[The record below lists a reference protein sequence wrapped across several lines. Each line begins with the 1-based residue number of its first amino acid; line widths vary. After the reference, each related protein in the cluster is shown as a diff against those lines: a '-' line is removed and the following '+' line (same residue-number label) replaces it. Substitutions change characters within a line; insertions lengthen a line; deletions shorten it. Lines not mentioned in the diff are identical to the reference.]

1 MEGEIQLFQ
10 ILGKKVLQRDEF
22 QEVRGSFFFPAN
34 TFFHTYPKGN
44 SLTRKFKVQTRILC
58 IIPLPGRG
66 TNKLIHLT
74 TKICPPEIFKP
85 VGNDY
90 EKNSEVGQD
99 QGALTWRNLNL
110 IRFIKSYFIPSYHQV
125 PQHMTDCRSRS
136 WRKIPQNICQ
146 IFTRHTMFL
155 ALGKTRVIQASA
167 LPGWS
172 RHSSEGHWYEIK
184 NKSDYIR
191 EWWMLWR
198 K

>member
-136 WRKIPQNICQ
+136 WRKIPKI
-146 IFTRHTMFL
+146 
-155 ALGKTRVIQASA
+155 SA
-167 LPGWS
+167 KYLHVTQCS
-172 RHSSEGHWYEIK
+172 
-184 NKSDYIR
+184 
-191 EWWMLWR
+191 
-198 K
+198 